1 MWRVS
6 TASLI
11 LLAAIACAADV
22 EEQVYDIPD
31 EEYSEALTLLGI
43 GPEAQHI
50 YAKRVIER
58 GDTKTAGKSPIDE
71 NGDCG
76 CLFTFQQSHLDGGMP
91 GVLRFG
97 KRENGVEKK
106 EVPGVLR
113 FGKRTN
119 KKSMPGVLRFGKRS
133 VPGVLRFGKREMPGV
148 LRFGKRAM
156 PGVLRFGKRTEIPG
170 MMRFGKRSTY
180 DTIPLELL
188 DKKNVP
194 GVLRFGK

>member
-6 TASLI
+6 AASIVLFAA
-11 LLAAIACAADV
+11 LAYATEVD
-22 EEQVYDIPD
+22 EHVYDIPE
-31 EEYSEALTLLGI
+31 EEYADALTLLSI
-43 GPEAQHI
+43 APEVHHLSD
-50 YAKRVIER
+50 KRDPE
-58 GDTKTAGKSPIDE
+58 
-71 NGDCG
+71 
-76 CLFTFQQSHLDGGMP
+76 GGMP

-97 KRENGVEKK
+97 KREGVEKK

-119 KKSMPGVLRFGKRS
+119 KKSMPGVLRFGKRG

-148 LRFGKRAM
+148 LRFGKRAV
-156 PGVLRFGKRTEIPG
+156 PGVLRFGKRHEIPG
-170 MMRFGKRSTY
+170 VMRFGKRSTY
-180 DTIPLELL
+180 DVLPLELF

>member
-1 MWRVS
+1 MSFVS
-6 TASLI
+6 
-11 LLAAIACAADV
+11 
-22 EEQVYDIPD
+22 VYDVPE
-31 EEYSEALTLLGI
+31 EEYTEALTLLGI

-50 YAKRVIER
+50 YAKRVLPPIESKVLL
-58 GDTKTAGKSPIDE
+58 D
-71 NGDCG
+71 
-76 CLFTFQQSHLDGGMP
+76 LDGGMP

-113 FGKRTN
+113 FGKRN
-119 KKSMPGVLRFGKRS
+119 DKKSMPGVLRFGKRS

-148 LRFGKRAM
+148 LRFGKRTM
-156 PGVLRFGKRTEIPG
+156 PGVLRFGKRHEIPG
-170 MMRFGKRSTY
+170 MMRFGKRSPY

>member
-50 YAKRVIER
+50 YAKR
-58 GDTKTAGKSPIDE
+58 D
-71 NGDCG
+71 
-76 CLFTFQQSHLDGGMP
+76 LDGGMP